1 MAHCADLAE
10 VQNLRSSIGVIAVP
24 MRVHSRL
31 RPRVK
36 VLAVSQ
42 LLKYAEEA
50 QDETE
55 KGLKLARAQ
64 AWRRGREASMLF
76 AAELPLAAWLEVQLQ
91 WT

>member
-1 MAHCADLAE
+1 M
-10 VQNLRSSIGVIAVP
+10 
-24 MRVHSRL
+24 
-31 RPRVK
+31 
-36 VLAVSQ
+36 
-42 LLKYAEEA
+42 KYAEEA

-55 KGLKLARAQ
+55 KGQKLAQAQ